1 MKNNLTRA
9 FGLVRVS
16 TQIQTEEHGGTGL
29 SFQSEKLS
37 QYANLNDFN
46 LVKTISDVASGG
58 LETRN
63 GIEELK
69 SHIENNDVDIVLI
82 WNVSRGFRSMIY
94 FADFYKYLK
103 KHNVELISVSEGI
116 RSSRKEGEMMFG
128 IMASIA
134 GYEKELINE
143 RMMSGRTTKVRN
155 HERGFGG
162 KVPFGYTRDND
173 GNVVVDDENAE
184 VVKYIFKKYNQLLK
198 SPKFNKNT
206 RTRRLIKLLNAR
218 GFTFRGKR
226 FQGWNI
232 RDILNSE
239 FYSGTM
245 KYGDI
250 TTTHKYP
257 KLVSK
262 RLFNQIFTIC

>member
-37 QYANLNDFN
+37 QYAKLNDFN

-58 LETRN
+58 LETRD

-82 WNVSRGFRSMIY
+82 WNVSRAFRSMIY

-143 RMMSGRTTKVRN
+143 RMMSGRTKLRN
-155 HERGFGG
+155 STTSSKKITAIAVTTLDCKAVHVSLSALAAPFIAMVTPTAVASARRPFRISPSIICTACSSGTVSFG
-162 KVPFGYTRDND
+162 RSCSDND
-173 GNVVVDDENAE
+173 WR
-184 VVKYIFKKYNQLLK
+184 
-198 SPKFNKNT
+198 PP
-206 RTRRLIKLLNAR
+206 RRLICSGALINS
-218 GFTFRGKR
+218 TFA
-226 FQGWNI
+226 
-232 RDILNSE
+232 S
-239 FYSGTM
+239 
-245 KYGDI
+245 
-250 TTTHKYP
+250 
-257 KLVSK
+257 
-262 RLFNQIFTIC
+262 